1 MNPQTEGKLWA
12 ANNSMFTSINCWD
25 PEKRQINDTA
35 LVREK
40 QKYAM
45 LIQKSCPSRMA
56 CNDSLIN
63 GLVWGG
69 HKGPQL
75 QGNKKIVSLKQCRE
89 SGRKTQENN
98 HRMSNAL
105 H

>member
-1 MNPQTEGKLWA
+1 
-12 ANNSMFTSINCWD
+12 
-25 PEKRQINDTA
+25 
-35 LVREK
+35 
-40 QKYAM
+40 
-45 LIQKSCPSRMA
+45 MA

-105 H
+105 HQYYGVQELIFKITHLLLCNVYTFANPFKKFDKDTANKKYDK

>member
-1 MNPQTEGKLWA
+1 MCHVNTEK
-12 ANNSMFTSINCWD
+12 N
-25 PEKRQINDTA
+25 
-35 LVREK
+35 
-40 QKYAM
+40 
-45 LIQKSCPSRMA
+45 CPSHMA
-56 CNDSLIN
+56 YVMSLIN

>member
-1 MNPQTEGKLWA
+1 
-12 ANNSMFTSINCWD
+12 
-25 PEKRQINDTA
+25 
-35 LVREK
+35 
-40 QKYAM
+40 
-45 LIQKSCPSRMA
+45 MA

>member
-1 MNPQTEGKLWA
+1 MGYEQPYVNFHQLLRPHKA
-12 ANNSMFTSINCWD
+12 S
-25 PEKRQINDTA
+25 NDTA

-40 QKYAM
+40 QKCAM
-45 LIQKSCPSRMA
+45 LIQKSFPSHLA